1 MVDPA
6 PWDKFGVIRRAWS
19 SLETEI
25 SGSSPVLRDGQVLVT
40 YSTCCACYANFP
52 TTRQRL

>member
-6 PWDKFGVIRRAWS
+6 PCDELGVLRRAWS
-19 SLETEI
+19 TEI
-25 SGSSPVLRDGQVLVT
+25 SGSSPVSRGGQVLVT
-40 YSTCCACYANFP
+40 YSTCRANFP